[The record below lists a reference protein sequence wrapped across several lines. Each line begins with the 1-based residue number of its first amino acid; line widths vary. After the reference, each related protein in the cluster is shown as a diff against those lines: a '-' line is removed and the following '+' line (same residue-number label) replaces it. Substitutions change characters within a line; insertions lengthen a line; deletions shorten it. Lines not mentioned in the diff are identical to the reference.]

1 MFSLSLGVIK
11 MRHRIFTLSPTIFLF
26 VSGDFSSTLYTV
38 IKILGVALRLSDR
51 SRLIECNRINV

>member
-1 MFSLSLGVIK
+1 

-51 SRLIECNRINV
+51 SRLIECSRINV

>member
-1 MFSLSLGVIK
+1 
-11 MRHRIFTLSPTIFLF
+11 MRRRIFTLSPTIFLF
-26 VSGDFSSTLYTV
+26 VSGDFSSTLYRV